1 MSALENTHRALRVIA
16 IPVGDGARRAL
27 EESLAGGM
35 GSLDIGLVDAGPS
48 RAAEIVTREAMDAAL
63 IASDGDA
70 ETAVSTVE
78 RLLRARPDLAVVVL
92 AHNPTDSFVDR
103 VFAAGAEDVLFAPES
118 PARVELAIQKAC
130 ARLSRTRTVAATPV
144 ALGRIVAV
152 VGPKGGSGKT
162 MTSTNLGCSLAR
174 AGKRTL
180 LIDLDLEFG
189 DCAIVL
195 GLAPER
201 TVFDLMIAPGMLDEE
216 KLRGYVT
223 RHEPSGLDVLI
234 APARPDQAEAVTADR
249 IEQLFNVARHLY
261 DFIVVDSAPAFSP
274 GVIATVDAADE
285 VVILASMDVPSLKDA
300 RLGLDTLEL
309 MGRRRDDVR
318 VVVNR
323 ANSKAGLSMSR
334 VSEALNRDVDIAVPS
349 DAGVPSSY
357 NDGVPV
363 VLASPKG
370 PVAKAVSE
378 LRDAL
383 IGASGSAGQSNVH
396 RRLFGLRR
404 S

>member
-1 MSALENTHRALRVIA
+1 
-16 IPVGDGARRAL
+16 
-27 EESLAGGM
+27 
-35 GSLDIGLVDAGPS
+35 
-48 RAAEIVTREAMDAAL
+48 
-63 IASDGDA
+63 
-70 ETAVSTVE
+70 
-78 RLLRARPDLAVVVL
+78 
-92 AHNPTDSFVDR
+92 
-103 VFAAGAEDVLFAPES
+103 
-118 PARVELAIQKAC
+118 
-130 ARLSRTRTVAATPV
+130 VAATPV